1 MEFQCD
7 TGVHDSNPQHITNHS
22 TEANQ
27 ICTVSFCMT
36 GRFAPAIYCYILLFI
51 IMISK
56 AHLYQ
61 SIIMK
66 RKFKLLWSSISP
78 ISAKRPITSHLNWTH
93 WTQEAHD
100 KWRWKSRSWL
110 GTGTTIWQ
118 G

>member
-1 MEFQCD
+1 MHRLAVALISWVSLERNMEFQCD

-78 ISAKRPITSHLNWTH
+78 ISAKRPITSHLN
-93 WTQEAHD
+93 
-100 KWRWKSRSWL
+100 
-110 GTGTTIWQ
+110 
-118 G
+118 